1 MTAVI
6 DFPTNPAP
14 TNGDTYT
21 PVNGITY
28 TYQDGKW
35 NSIPK
40 PGYTGSKGEIGYSG
54 SQGNTGPQGVSVNIL
69 GSVATTGNL
78 PGTGQQAGDAWIV
91 AADGDMY
98 FWDVTLSTWD
108 NIGKIV
114 GYAGSKGDTGANG
127 ADGYTGSRGNNGSN
141 GFTGSAGTNGFT
153 GSAGTNGSNGFTG
166 SAGTNGFT
174 GSAGTN
180 GSNGFTG
187 SAGTNGFTGSAGTNG
202 FTGSAGTNGSNG
214 FTGSAGTNGFTG
226 SASTVIGYTGSASTV
241 IGYTG
246 SQGVI
251 GYTGSQGVIG
261 YTGSQGVIGYSGSL
275 GYTGSF
281 IGDASTITTG
291 TLSNSRLASV
301 PNTALANSKVTI
313 GTTDVSL
320 GATATT
326 LAGLDSIS
334 ATSITVNGQPTT
346 YGVANP
352 AYAYVYLNTSTSY
365 TSSAFDMIFDTI
377 GASSGITYST
387 STGLFSLTAG
397 VTYEFE
403 TNLYVQFEGSIN
415 YISNYQWVDSSN
427 NALSPTQ
434 GQAIPVT
441 SGYNDSG
448 VASQSLIYTP
458 SQNINVKVRWVG
470 VYGGR
475 MLIQGIK
482 TWAKVKQLNPTIAV
496 QATATGTVATNYA
509 KYTRTASQ
517 SVSANSV
524 IICNVLESTSGT
536 AVSVNTSTG
545 QSTLI
550 AGKTYRLRGTAGSIV
565 GSAATSNISYG
576 WYNETTSA
584 WIGEGAGWT
593 SPSSANW
600 NSTTSGT
607 AEYVITVAST
617 TVVSFRVISVSN
629 VTSIGGN
636 QSDFAGTYANPWI
649 DIEEI
654 GASFALNALDT
665 MTTTGNVSV
674 GGNLAVTGNI
684 AGTAVKITA
693 PTFQAVTPSW
703 GLNDVASAAWFLLGT
718 WNTSQAGNCLYMR
731 LLGHCGYNG
740 IASQNQVTE
749 LMFVTSNDGSYIAGS
764 TGNFYA
770 AGSASVNSRLGTGA
784 TYQAPNKFRIIQVSK
799 TQYQIYAYF
808 GSAYMRN
815 SNYSI
820 QITPGDTWT
829 DGGGN
834 GGVSA
839 PTGNYIEITPSS
851 F

>member
-1 MTAVI
+1 VTAVI

-141 GFTGSAGTNGFT
+141 GFTGSAGTNG
-153 GSAGTNGSNGFTG
+153 SNGFTG

-180 GSNGFTG
+180 GSNGFTGSAGTNGFTG

-226 SASTVIGYTGSASTV
+226 SASTVIGYTGSQGV
-241 IGYTG
+241 IGFTG

-261 YTGSQGVIGYSGSL
+261 YSGSQGVIGYSGSL

-346 YGVANP
+346 YGTVSPDYIQVEKSADQSSVAKNADINFNVTTATNGGI
-352 AYAYVYLNTSTSY
+352 AYASNIFTLTAGKTYLLETTLCTNNFTS
-365 TSSAFDMIFDTI
+365 SSAFIWYSWVDATTNAQLDTSN
-377 GASSGITYST
+377 GAAT
-387 STGLFSLTAG
+387 STGS
-397 VTYEFE
+397 
-403 TNLYVQFEGSIN
+403 
-415 YISNYQWVDSSN
+415 
-427 NALSPTQ
+427 
-434 GQAIPVT
+434 
-441 SGYNDSG
+441 SG
-448 VASQSLIYTP
+448 VVVPATWTANDNYSSSARLIYTP
-458 SQNINVKVRWVG
+458 NTNQTVKIRATDGSGTCTVLAIGTRAS
-470 VYGGR
+470 
-475 MLIQGIK
+475 I
-482 TWAKVKQLNPTIAV
+482 TQLNPKIAV

-524 IICNVLESTSGT
+524 IICNISESTSGT
-536 AVSVNTSTG
+536 AISVNTSTG

-550 AGKTYRLRGTAGSIV
+550 AGKTYRLRGTIGTIAGST
-565 GSAATSNISYG
+565 AASTIGYG

-584 WIGEGAGWT
+584 WIGEGAGWS
-593 SPSSANW
+593 SPSSTNW
-600 NSTTSGT
+600 TTTTAGT
-607 AEYVITVAST
+607 AEYVFTPSST

-654 GASFALNALDT
+654 GASFALNALAT
-665 MTTTGNVSV
+665 ITTTSDVSV
-674 GGNLAVTGNI
+674 GGNLTVTGGIRKSARVLTTTTTLTTSDASGFIEFAGSGTYTVTLPDPTQAANSGIGYRFWQNTTSNI
-684 AGTAVKITA
+684 TLSTPAGAFYGPSGSSTSTKVLA
-693 PTFQAVTPSW
+693 QATTQYW
-703 GLNDVASAAWFLLGT
+703 DVWSD
-718 WNTSQAGNCLYMR
+718 
-731 LLGHCGYNG
+731 GYNWAVFG
-740 IASQNQVTE
+740 IK
-749 LMFVTSNDGSYIAGS
+749 IA
-764 TGNFYA
+764 
-770 AGSASVNSRLGTGA
+770 
-784 TYQAPNKFRIIQVSK
+784 
-799 TQYQIYAYF
+799 
-808 GSAYMRN
+808 
-815 SNYSI
+815 
-820 QITPGDTWT
+820 
-829 DGGGN
+829 
-834 GGVSA
+834 
-839 PTGNYIEITPSS
+839 
-851 F
+851 